1 MLQARRLLIMSNGDN
16 QESDM
21 PKATMKIETST
32 RDRLA
37 KMGAKNDT
45 FDSII
50 VRLMDEHDKKK
61 R

>member
-1 MLQARRLLIMSNGDN
+1 MSNGDN